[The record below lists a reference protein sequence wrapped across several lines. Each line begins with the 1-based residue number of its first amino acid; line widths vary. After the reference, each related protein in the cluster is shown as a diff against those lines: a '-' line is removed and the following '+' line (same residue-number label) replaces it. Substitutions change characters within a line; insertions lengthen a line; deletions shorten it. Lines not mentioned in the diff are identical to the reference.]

1 MMDDQILIFVLLLI
15 GFVLLGVEL
24 LLPTGGIVGVMCA
37 ISFLSSAYFAHRA
50 WAETNP
56 LYWRI
61 YVVTF
66 LALIPITMS
75 GIYYL
80 LTKTAFGNRILLAA
94 PSTEEVTPY
103 QEQHHHLE
111 TLIGQHG
118 TAISPLKPGGLVLIN
133 GERLHAVGH
142 GFIIESGESVEIV
155 EIQGTRIIV
164 KPVTTTPAS
173 SPDEKT
179 NSLPDEHVDEPVV
192 QKRPG
197 NEIIDPFA
205 ETEQS

>member
-1 MMDDQILIFVLLLI
+1 MDDQILTFVLLLV
-15 GFVLLGVEL
+15 GFILLGVEL

-37 ISFLSSAYFAHRA
+37 VSFLSSAYFAHHA
-50 WAETNP
+50 WSETNP

-61 YVVTF
+61 YIVTF
-66 LALIPITMS
+66 LALIPITLS
-75 GIYYL
+75 GVYYL
-80 LTKTAFGNRILLAA
+80 LTKTAFGNRVLLAA

-111 TLIGQHG
+111 SLIGQHG
-118 TAISPLKPGGLVLIN
+118 TAISPLKPGGLVQIN

-155 EIQGTRIIV
+155 EIQGTRVVV
-164 KPVTTTPAS
+164 KPVSAAQNSVRDPEENFNPEDQIDPKISQTP
-173 SPDEKT
+173 
-179 NSLPDEHVDEPVV
+179 
-192 QKRPG
+192 QR

-205 ETEQS
+205 ETDPS

>member
-1 MMDDQILIFVLLLI
+1 MDDQILTFVLLAV
-15 GFVLLGVEL
+15 GFILLGVEL

-37 ISFLSSAYFAHRA
+37 VSFLSSAYFAHRA

-56 LYWRI
+56 LFWKI

-75 GIYYL
+75 GVYYL
-80 LTKTAFGNRILLAA
+80 LTKTAFGNRVLLAA

-111 TLIGQHG
+111 SLIGQQG
-118 TAISPLKPGGLVLIN
+118 TAISPLKPGGLVQVN
-133 GERLHAVGH
+133 GERLHAVGD
-142 GFIIESGESVEIV
+142 GFIIESGENIEIV
-155 EIQGTRIIV
+155 EIQGTRVVV
-164 KPVTTTPAS
+164 KPVPAAQQSAREQEKDEQPEDQVDSKISQTP
-173 SPDEKT
+173 
-179 NSLPDEHVDEPVV
+179 
-192 QKRPG
+192 KR

-205 ETEQS
+205 EPDAS